1 MNPPRFDPWH
11 HLHHL
16 RKEMDRM
23 FEPYNVPGD
32 DQSSMATC
40 DWIPAVDIKE
50 EKDRYVVRADIPG
63 IDPKDIEIIAENGV
77 LTIRGNRP
85 GETRENRAGYSRVE
99 RPCGSFHRR
108 FSLPD
113 TADLAQIVAR
123 SAHGVL
129 EIGIPKLNHTVSRTI
144 KVEG

>member
-1 MNPPRFDPWH
+1 MNPIHHEPWA

-16 RKEMDRM
+16 RKELDRL
-23 FEPYNVPGD
+23 FEPYSASDNDP
-32 DQSSMATC
+32 SSVATC
-40 DWIPAVDIKE
+40 DWIPAVDVKE
-50 EKDRYVVRADIPG
+50 EKDRYVLRADLPG
-63 IDPKDIEIIAENGV
+63 VDPKDIEIIAENGI

-85 GETRENRAGYSRVE
+85 GETRENRTGYSRVE
-99 RPCGSFHRR
+99 RPRGSFYRR

-129 EIGIPKLNHTVSRTI
+129 EIGIPKLTHTLSRTI

>member
-1 MNPPRFDPWH
+1 M
-11 HLHHL
+11 
-16 RKEMDRM
+16 
-23 FEPYNVPGD
+23 
-32 DQSSMATC
+32 
-40 DWIPAVDIKE
+40 DIKE
-50 EKDRYVVRADIPG
+50 EKDRYVLRADLPG
-63 IDPKDIEIIAENGV
+63 VDPKDIEIIAENGI

-85 GETRENRAGYSRVE
+85 GETRENRTGYSRVE
-99 RPCGSFHRR
+99 RPRGSFYRR

-129 EIGIPKLNHTVSRTI
+129 EIGIPKLTHTLSRTI